1 MKSIKT
7 DKTSWSV
14 IIGAAFLMATSS
26 VGPGFM
32 TQTSAFTAKY
42 GADFAFAIVVSII
55 FSFVAQINVWSI
67 IAVSKMR
74 GQDIANKL
82 LPGLGYFLAF
92 LVALGGL
99 AFNIGNIGGAS
110 IGLNV
115 LFGTSTS
122 IGAAIGGI
130 LGILIFMS
138 RKAGQALDLVTKIL
152 GTVMLCLIA
161 YVAFITNPP
170 VAKAVTHVFMPTNIP
185 LFATITLVGGTVGGY
200 ITFSGG
206 HRLIDANITGVENL
220 PLVQRSAKMGMAV
233 DATVRILLFLAVLG
247 VVTLGFNLDPKDPA
261 GSAFLQAAGTV
272 GYKIFGVVFFC
283 AAMTSVIGA
292 AYTSVSFL
300 KTLVPTINEHENL
313 SIMAFIFVSTC
324 ILIFM
329 GHPAKLLI
337 LAGSLNGLILPL
349 TLAVMLIATTK
360 KRIVGEYK
368 HSKILFYL
376 GWVVVAITAYI
387 GVISLSGILKLIP

>member
-7 DKTSWSV
+7 NKTNWSV
-14 IIGAAFLMATSS
+14 LIGAAFLMATSS

-32 TQTSAFTAKY
+32 TQTASFTAKY
-42 GADFAFAIVVSII
+42 GADFAFAIVISVI
-55 FSFVAQINVWSI
+55 FAFIAQINVWSI

-82 LPGLGYFLAF
+82 LPGLGYFVAF

-99 AFNIGNIGGAS
+99 AFNIGNVGGAS
-110 IGLNV
+110 IGLNI

-122 IGAAIGGI
+122 VGAGIGGAI
-130 LGILIFMS
+130 GILIFMS
-138 RKAGQALDLVTKIL
+138 RKAGKALDLVTKIL

-161 YVAFITNPP
+161 YVAFVTNPP
-170 VAKAVTHVFMPTNIP
+170 VLEAVTHAFMPTNMP

-220 PLVQRSAKMGMAV
+220 PLVQRSAKIGMAV
-233 DATVRILLFLAVLG
+233 DATVRVLLFLAVLG

-261 GSAFLQAAGTV
+261 GSAFLHAAGTV

-300 KTLVPTINEHENL
+300 KTLSKTINKYENI
-313 SIMAFIFVSTC
+313 SIMIFIFVSTC

-337 LAGSLNGLILPL
+337 LAGSLNGLILPV

-360 KRIVGEYK
+360 KHIVGDYK
-368 HSKILFYL
+368 HSKVLFYL
-376 GWVVVAITAYI
+376 GWVVVIITAYI
-387 GVISLSGILKLIP
+387 GVISLHGIMKLLS

>member
-1 MKSIKT
+1 M
-7 DKTSWSV
+7 
-14 IIGAAFLMATSS
+14 
-26 VGPGFM
+26 
-32 TQTSAFTAKY
+32 
-42 GADFAFAIVVSII
+42 
-55 FSFVAQINVWSI
+55 
-67 IAVSKMR
+67 
-74 GQDIANKL
+74 
-82 LPGLGYFLAF
+82 PGLGYFLAF

-233 DATVRILLFLAVLG
+233 DATVRVLLFLAVLG

-313 SIMAFIFVSTC
+313 SIMAFIFVSRC
-324 ILIFM
+324 YLRN
-329 GHPAKLLI
+329 LC
-337 LAGSLNGLILPL
+337 
-349 TLAVMLIATTK
+349 
-360 KRIVGEYK
+360 
-368 HSKILFYL
+368 SKWNEDVYFFCR
-376 GWVVVAITAYI
+376 WNRC
-387 GVISLSGILKLIP
+387 SCN